1 MNDAAHVSAGSSVTD
16 YASLVDRLCVYM
28 RSVCPLVIVRTT
40 ERHRVERALAH
51 IVKGANGGLRA
62 FSYTDSRQIVVVGDQ
77 KTKPR
82 DVSSD
87 PLPAVMETFTKFRN
101 TTFLLADTRRMDQDC
116 LYTRELVAAAYLAK
130 ETHNTLVLVTA
141 DNVWQRLA
149 GLGMFIDLRLPTFN
163 ERREL
168 IEHFRSRHPDQ
179 TSLTDTGVAG
189 MAIML
194 RGLTEVQITNLL
206 RAYLVAHGSMAD
218 ADVNAVC
225 ARKEV
230 LFTPVSN
237 ITPVEYPSGLQVVGL
252 DNLKVWL
259 NRKRRVF
266 FASTDELHEH
276 ALQPPRGVL
285 LMGVPGC
292 GKSFS
297 AKMVAS
303 QWRLPLFRFD
313 LGEIY
318 DKYIGETERKMRE
331 ALEYIDNVAPCVL
344 WIDEIEKALS
354 TGSGESDVG
363 NRVLGQFLFWLQE
376 SDAKVFLVATANSV
390 SAMPPELF
398 RKGRFSGTFFLDLPN
413 TRERE
418 QAIDL
423 YCGAC
428 LGMHLDADHLAQ
440 AARTC
445 EGFTY
450 SDIEQ
455 CVKDVAEWLWF
466 PADHDKKDAHRDTEE
481 CYSRLLRHFRQTKPI
496 DPKAV
501 ESIRKWGR
509 DHAMPASAPE
519 TR

>member
-1 MNDAAHVSAGSSVTD
+1 MKDTTHASAGSSVAD
-16 YASLVDRLCVYM
+16 YAALVDRLCVYI

-40 ERHRVERALAH
+40 ERHRVERALTH
-51 IVKGANGGLRA
+51 IVNESNGRLRA
-62 FSYTDSRQIVVVGDQ
+62 FSYTDSRQIVVVGDRE
-77 KTKPR
+77 TKPR

-87 PLPAVMETFTKFRN
+87 PLPVVMETFTKFRN

-116 LYTRELVAAAYLAK
+116 QYTRELVAAAYLAK
-130 ETHNTLVLVTA
+130 ETQNTLVLVTA

-163 ERREL
+163 ESRGL
-168 IEHFRSRHPDQ
+168 IEHFRSRHPDE
-179 TSLTDTGVAG
+179 TSLTDVGVAS

-218 ADVNAVC
+218 TDVDAVC
-225 ARKEV
+225 ARKDV

-237 ITPVEYPSGLQVVGL
+237 IAPVEYPNGLQVVGL
-252 DNLKVWL
+252 DNLKAWL
-259 NRKRRVF
+259 ESKRRVF
-266 FASTDELHEH
+266 FASTDELREH

-303 QWRLPLFRFD
+303 QWHLPLFRFD

-354 TGSGESDVG
+354 TSSGESDVG

-398 RKGRFSGTFFLDLPN
+398 RKGRFSATFFLDLPN

-428 LGMHLDADHLAQ
+428 LGMHLDADRLVQ
-440 AARTC
+440 AACTC
-445 EGFTY
+445 DGFTY

-466 PADHDKKDAHRDTEE
+466 PAGDDKTDASRDTDE
-481 CYSRLLRHFRQTKPI
+481 CYSLLLQHFRETKPI
-496 DPKAV
+496 DYRAV
-501 ESIRKWGR
+501 ESIRAWGH
-509 DHAMPASAPE
+509 DHAIPASVPE
-519 TR
+519 T